1 MSSEKDSE
9 LEDLI
14 KSLFPDAE
22 EATMTTPNDSAQE
35 KMETLRR
42 RLQSFRAMAAA
53 LPPSMRD
60 NPELESI
67 INETND
73 LMSQANTLFDIP
85 DPNRSKLSD
94 EKRAEIKRLVDAG
107 ASLSNI
113 DALHLAASHYKQRDL
128 FDLLIDEYGLGIEDP
143 DHDSL
148 LSKPLHVA
156 GCLGNCEAIDI
167 LLAKGADKKSRNS
180 KGRTPLQEVKHSNRE
195 MQRGGMPDFLYQQL
209 RLETNVDRVTIML
222 S

>member
-9 LEDLI
+9 LGDLI

-22 EATMTTPNDSAQE
+22 ATMTTTNNSAQE
-35 KMETLRR
+35 LMESLRR
-42 RLQSFRAMAAA
+42 RLQSLRAMAAA
-53 LPPSMRD
+53 FPD
-60 NPELESI
+60 NPEIESNL
-67 INETND
+67 NEIND
-73 LMSQANTLFDIP
+73 LMTQADMLCNIP

-156 GCLGNCEAIDI
+156 GCLGNCEAIEI

-195 MQRGGMPDFLYQQL
+195 MQRGGMPDFLYQQM
-209 RLETNVDRVTIML
+209 RRETNVDRVLIML